1 MDLIL
6 MWLAVIIGTGV
17 VFTVAM
23 FVAAAI
29 EVGAREGRR
38 ASAEV
43 VDLGKRAVET
53 PPDETKLPRA
63 A

>member
-1 MDLIL
+1 
-6 MWLAVIIGTGV
+6 MWLAVIIGTGIM
-17 VFTVAM
+17 FTVAM

-43 VDLGKRAVET
+43 IELSKRMAEA
-53 PPDETKLPRA
+53 PDDTELPRA

>member
-1 MDLIL
+1 
-6 MWLAVIIGTGV
+6 MWLAVIIGTGIM
-17 VFTVAM
+17 FTVAM

-38 ASAEV
+38 ATAEV
-43 VDLGKRAVET
+43 IELSKRMAEA
-53 PPDETKLPRA
+53 PDDTELPRA